1 MGYTPLFDS
10 LTTGTLCGRWPDIG
24 LWAVLLSMADRNG
37 VIDVTPDYIARV
49 TGLEIREVLACLD
62 RFCAVDDSSRSSDA
76 MGARLVKID
85 ELRLW
90 GWRIVNHAKYRE
102 RARLMSKNEREVAS
116 GANAARMAQTAVH
129 RRSPP
134 ETAADRPSYSDIN
147 KDKNKSM
154 VESPSAF
161 DRFWALYPK
170 KVKKKPAHD
179 IWKRKRL
186 DPLAEQICSD
196 VAKRPATDAW
206 KRGFV
211 PDPTSYLQQERWNDE
226 GIEEVRR
233 WE

>member
-1 MGYTPLFDS
+1 MYGKIFASMYD
-10 LTTGTLCGRWPDIG
+10 GTLRTKWQALVTFQQMI
-24 LWAVLLSMADRNG
+24 VLADEDGVVDMTCESISARTGIPLG
-37 VIDVTPDYIARV
+37 VIAEGAQFLEEPDK
-49 TGLEIREVLACLD
+49 
-62 RFCAVDDSSRSSDA
+62 FSRSPDA
-76 MGARLVKID
+76 DGRRIERLND
-85 ELRLW
+85 HRPW
-90 GWRIVNHAKYRE
+90 GWRIVNYGKYRGIRSAE
-102 RARLMSKNEREVAS
+102 DRREYHRQYWHKRKDRLNSNSNGSTGTQQPQPIAEAEAEVLRN
-116 GANAARMAQTAVH
+116 GQT
-129 RRSPP
+129 P
-134 ETAADRPSYSDIN
+134 N
-147 KDKNKSM
+147 G
-154 VESPSAF
+154 F

-226 GIEEVRR
+226 GIAEVRR